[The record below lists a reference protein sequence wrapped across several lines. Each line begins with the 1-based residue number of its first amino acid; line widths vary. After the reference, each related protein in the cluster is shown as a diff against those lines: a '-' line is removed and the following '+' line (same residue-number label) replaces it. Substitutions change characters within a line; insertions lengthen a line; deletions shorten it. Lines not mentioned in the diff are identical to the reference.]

1 MKILITAGS
10 TWVKVDQIR
19 ILTNRFTGKT
29 GLFIAKSLKQ
39 KGHSVTLLVNNHCLG
54 KIQGLKVVS
63 FRYFDEL
70 KDELAKLLKSNR
82 YDAIVHMAAVS
93 DYKTSKAYKGK
104 IASGKKTFGLQLI
117 PTEKLVKKIRAKA
130 KRSLLIQ
137 FKLEPK
143 RKGIIDDAYQSLR
156 ENKSDFVVANALEDL
171 KLGYKGFLIDK
182 EKSIKPINS
191 KASLVAALDK
201 IIRAKPRV

>member
-10 TWVKVDQIR
+10 TWVKIDRIR

-54 KIQGLKVVS
+54 KIQGLKVIS

-70 KDELAKLLKSNR
+70 KEKLTKLLKSNC

-93 DYKTSKAYKGK
+93 DYKLNKSYKGK
-104 IASGKKTFGLQLI
+104 VASGKKALSLRLVPTQKLI
-117 PTEKLVKKIRAKA
+117 KKIKPLAKS
-130 KRSLLIQ
+130 SLLIQ

-143 RKGIIDDAYQSLR
+143 PKGIIDKAYQSLK
-156 ENKSDFVVANALEDL
+156 EYKSDFVIANALEDL
-171 KLGYKGFLIDK
+171 RLGYKGFLVDK

-191 KASLVAALDK
+191 KASLAAVLDK
-201 IIRAKPRV
+201 IIRSKSRV